1 MDMVIYV
8 LLATNIALWACY
20 LFFLHD
26 IRKHL
31 KKLEEMEADQ
41 VFQKLKRAARG

>member
-1 MDMVIYV
+1 MDIIIYV
-8 LLATNIALWACY
+8 LLATEVVLWVCL

-31 KKLEEMEADQ
+31 KKLEEMEAEQ
-41 VFQKLKRAARG
+41 VFQKLKRAAGG